1 MLIESDTIIQLTCY
15 NESQHDIT
23 FSLGV
28 DSLKQA
34 KPLYSGDL
42 NPLKNMYWT
51 WQSGYIQLKAE
62 GKIHKPNGS
71 WEAFQLHLGGF
82 RLHPTHR
89 WIQRSTQG
97 KNLELTWD
105 ENQLSQILQLNSRPN
120 IMSECSDASLLM
132 TQIAKCLLIQ

>member
-1 MLIESDTIIQLTCY
+1 MLIESDTIIQLTCN

-42 NPLKNMYWT
+42 NPLKYMYWT

-62 GKIHKPNGS
+62 GKIHKPNG
-71 WEAFQLHLGGF
+71 
-82 RLHPTHR
+82 RR
-89 WIQRSTQG
+89 CIQD
-97 KNLELTWD
+97 LTVQD
-105 ENQLSQILQLNSRPN
+105 
-120 IMSECSDASLLM
+120 
-132 TQIAKCLLIQ
+132 